1 MVIVFLQ
8 CFQDLKKKKSEKFC
22 EKIVMV
28 KFSLQNQLNLEKY
41 FIFNIPIM
49 FITHF

>member
-8 CFQDLKKKKSEKFC
+8 CFQDLKKKSEKFC